1 MVDTVEIPLLDERQL
16 ARGSP
21 GNGGKGK
28 VAFDD
33 RGNAVWQFAPHT
45 LSDSEEDSS
54 PPRGLDHP
62 GLAIV
67 DEDPIEGTTLRTTNV
82 KGSRVGY
89 NPYNSGQ
96 LERKARRKARDMRE
110 LSRWIEIRR
119 KLGSASE

>member
-1 MVDTVEIPLLDERQL
+1 MVDTVEIPLLDEQQL
-16 ARGSP
+16 ARGGS
-21 GNGGKGK
+21 GNEGK

-45 LSDSEEDSS
+45 LSGSEEDPS

-67 DEDPIEGTTLRTTNV
+67 DEDPVAGTTLRSTNV
-82 KGSRVGY
+82 KGLRVGY

-96 LERKARRKARDMRE
+96 LERKGRRKARDMRE
-110 LSRWIEIRR
+110 LSRWIAIRR
-119 KLGSASE
+119 KLGSAGE